1 MDILRDILETILGQN
16 EDRTNQKQPNS
27 TFEQPYSTFEQP
39 KTTFSQEKTPEQQEC
54 DNETTIEQEIIKC
67 QRLHGR
73 LLISTSRKLRKR
85 FGEWSYILG
94 KYRCETVDR
103 VINRFAKQRQRGNC
117 PVKAQ
122 IKEEEK
128 TPKEIINHYFKE
140 KYKAEYQAL

>member
-1 MDILRDILETILGQN
+1 MKILKDIAKTILGQN
-16 EDRTNQKQPNS
+16 EESNDQFLEELRH
-27 TFEQPYSTFEQP
+27 E
-39 KTTFSQEKTPEQQEC
+39 QEKTPEQQEC
-54 DNETTIEQEIIKC
+54 DNEITIEQEIIKC

-94 KYRCETVDR
+94 KYHCETVDR
-103 VINRFAKQRQRGNC
+103 VINRFAKQRYRGNC

-128 TPKEIINHYFKE
+128 PAKEIINHYFEKKKE
-140 KYKAEYQAL
+140 SEWGNAL